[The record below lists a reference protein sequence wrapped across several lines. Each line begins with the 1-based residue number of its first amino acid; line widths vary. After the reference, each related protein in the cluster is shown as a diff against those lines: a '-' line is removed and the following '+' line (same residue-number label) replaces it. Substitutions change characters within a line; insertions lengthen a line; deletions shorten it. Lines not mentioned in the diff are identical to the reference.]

1 MLFSCLFVCL
11 FVFYL
16 SLEYYIDTIYL
27 NYLFFKY
34 QDFWDGGGDEGIYII
49 IDWSYY
55 DYKNKSERSEHW

>member
-34 QDFWDGGGDEGIYII
+34 QDFWDGDGGIYII